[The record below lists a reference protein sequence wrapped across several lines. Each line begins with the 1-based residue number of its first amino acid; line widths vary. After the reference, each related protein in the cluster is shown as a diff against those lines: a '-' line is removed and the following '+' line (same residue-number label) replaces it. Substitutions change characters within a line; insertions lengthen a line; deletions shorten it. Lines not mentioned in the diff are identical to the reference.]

1 LRKIGCLIVI
11 SLILTAILSPI
22 FASPQEYTTLET
34 KYFVVRAPP
43 EKMRIVDPEL
53 MDRIYET
60 FLSFTGVVPRSKT
73 GEIKISVVYDE
84 KTPMSWA
91 CAGCSPMRIYL
102 HPAEWERK
110 EQFYSTFSHEL
121 GHIFTMGIKNWFFIC
136 PVRYEWFDGIVE
148 GWAIFLD
155 YEVEKVC
162 KMSQR
167 YTWYQSHY
175 LSIMTELQEYE
186 EKGWG
191 LEGLKK
197 DPDPWMGILYTLVEK
212 YGWDSLKKFFQFVA
226 NAEIPEWLLF
236 DDFSAFVWAWYVV
249 TGDVEVYSMFRD
261 RWHIPIKY
269 GFFLVNISVSGFEG
283 NYTLQ
288 VDKENMVLNKENLY
302 LFLPNDSSHLIS
314 ISPKTVSI
322 SDKERLICKDYSF
335 RIQNST
341 KITFEYTKQYYL
353 KIEGWWGNWYDAG
366 EEAKISVPDIIY
378 FGNGTRNLFAG
389 FFDEKGN
396 LISKENSTTIKMDS
410 PKTLQVKWEKEYL
423 LQMKSEYGAING
435 SGWYKAGTETK
446 VSITQAI
453 IDYGNSTRRVFSG
466 WYENEKLLAKEPNLS
481 VLVNGPKTII
491 AKWETE
497 YEVKVINKEGTESNW
512 YKKGEKV
519 TVSVPSTVVYE
530 GIYVWHF
537 RGWEVKGKIVST
549 SPQHSF
555 EVEEPLTIKTVW
567 EKELNSSL
575 ITLIILAAILVL
587 SAIVLPK
594 KMHLK

>member
-1 LRKIGCLIVI
+1 LRKIGLFLVILIVI
-11 SLILTAILSPI
+11 AILPTV
-22 FASPQEYTTLET
+22 ASQYEGYQTLET
-34 KYFVVRAPP
+34 KYFILKATP
-43 EKMRIVDPEL
+43 EKLAMVNPQIIDG
-53 MDRIYET
+53 MYE
-60 FLSFTGVVPRSKT
+60 F
-73 GEIKISVVYDE
+73 
-84 KTPMSWA
+84 
-91 CAGCSPMRIYL
+91 
-102 HPAEWERK
+102 
-110 EQFYSTFSHEL
+110 
-121 GHIFTMGIKNWFFIC
+121 
-136 PVRYEWFDGIVE
+136 
-148 GWAIFLD
+148 
-155 YEVEKVC
+155 
-162 KMSQR
+162 
-167 YTWYQSHY
+167 Y
-175 LSIMTELQEYE
+175 LSITGVPPPGESKILVIWDRQLDTSATDTAHKIIHIGKNRWDNKDDFYDGLAYELTHIFVYSQKNMRIISPGVGEFHGIGGGWYLFLYTELEKTMGMLSPEGYE
-186 EKGWG
+186 KLIKYCEKRLAQYEKEGAK
-191 LEGLKK
+191 LEELRPYYNGYIFQGMLITYVERYGIDALKRFF
-197 DPDPWMGILYTLVEK
+197 ILVT
-212 YGWDSLKKFFQFVA
+212 SL
-226 NAEIPEWLLF
+226 EIPESVDSW
-236 DDFSAFVWAWYVV
+236 SAFVWLMGVAAKDLN
-249 TGDVEVYSMFRD
+249 GVYSLFRD
-261 RWHIPIKY
+261 KWHFPVKY
-269 GFFLVNISVSGFEG
+269 GFFIVNVSVIGFRG
-283 NYTLQ
+283 NYTLKI
-288 VDKENMVLNKENLY
+288 DKESVKLNKENLS
-302 LFLPNDSSHLIS
+302 LLLPNDTAHLIS
-314 ISPKTVSI
+314 ISPQIVTL
-322 SDKERLICKDYSF
+322 SDKERLICKNYSF

-353 KIEGWWGNWYDAG
+353 NLEGWWGNWYDAG
-366 EEAKISVPDIIY
+366 EEAKISVPNIIY
-378 FGNGTRNLFAG
+378 FGNGTRNLVAG

-423 LQMKSEYGAING
+423 LQVKSEYGAING

-497 YEVKVINKEGTESNW
+497 YEVKVINKEGIESNW

-537 RGWEVKGKIVST
+537 RGWEVKGKIVSA

-555 EVEEPLTIKTVW
+555 EVEEPLTIRTVW

-575 ITLIILAAILVL
+575 ITLIILAAILIL